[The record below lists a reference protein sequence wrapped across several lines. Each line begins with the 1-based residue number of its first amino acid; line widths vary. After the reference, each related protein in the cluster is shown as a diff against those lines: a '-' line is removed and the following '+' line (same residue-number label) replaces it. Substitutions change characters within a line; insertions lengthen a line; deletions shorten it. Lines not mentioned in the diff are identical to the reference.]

1 MFVILRRLLQMV
13 LILAAL
19 SFVLFGLLSA
29 MPGDPVDMLITS
41 NPRIKPEDVVRIK
54 KLRGLDKP
62 WYVQYVR
69 WIWGY
74 NDPRRPAT
82 LSDLG
87 GLAAELDES
96 GRATVSYDLVAKI
109 HDPDFRHTL
118 DDLLAAVREVDAEV
132 AAKLEA
138 TRTAEST
145 LESLSEALYDLSPT
159 AHTEVTG
166 RLSERAARSVR
177 VEGLFGTKAEGTVIS
192 RTFTEPGVHAL
203 WFVVYDTDGYETVGR
218 MPVWVAPPA
227 GGEGAPG
234 GDGGEPESLDEEAQ
248 QLAGGTEA
256 LAEPEARS
264 EQDLIA
270 AAREAAQASGRALAV
285 GDIPSQ
291 VVDDPEE
298 FRVDLKAFLEGVPE
312 AERER
317 VEFALL
323 ADSPGTIEG
332 GVYRHVYDGPGQT
345 AVQFVAKQGDVEA
358 KGAFAVEHG
367 PVPDDDN
374 FNRGFLYVFAGD
386 KEALG
391 FSNTY
396 KRPVWEILAGTAAV
410 CGDYQQGPGET
421 CDDGNT
427 TPGDG
432 CDEVCHDE
440 SLGFFQKLDARAAG
454 WVISSGRVFNTIQLM
469 LPAILLSLLIAIPIG
484 VLSAYRQ
491 YSWIDYVSNFFAFV
505 GISLPVFW
513 FAIMV
518 LFVFAEKLQWF
529 PAGGLQ
535 TPGIQGSFLEV
546 LGDRVQHTMLP
557 AFVLSIAYTG
567 RWLRY
572 MRASMLEVL
581 PLDFIRTARAKGL
594 RERVVILKHALRNAL
609 IPVVTVLA
617 LSIPA
622 LFGGALLTETVFAW
636 PGVGR
641 LQFESVMNNDYYVA
655 IVVFLISSMLLM
667 LGNLLADVLYVVV
680 DPRIRKS

>member
-1 MFVILRRLLQMV
+1 MFVILRRLVQMV

-41 NPRIKPEDVVRIK
+41 NPRIKPEDVVRLK

-82 LSDLG
+82 LGDLG
-87 GLAAELDES
+87 GVAVELDEN
-96 GRATVSYDLVAKI
+96 GQATVTYDLLTKI
-109 HDPDFRHTL
+109 HDPDFRHSL
-118 DDLLAAVREVDAEV
+118 DDLMAAVREVDAEV
-132 AAKLEA
+132 AAKLEEA
-138 TRTAEST
+138 RDEEAT
-145 LESLSEALYDLSPT
+145 LESLSEALYDLSPAT
-159 AHTEVTG
+159 HSSVTG
-166 RLSERAARSVR
+166 HLAERAAKSVR
-177 VEGLFGTKAEGTVIS
+177 VEGLFGTKAEGSTIS
-192 RTFTEPGVHAL
+192 RTFEEPGVHAL
-203 WFVVYDTDGYETVGR
+203 WFVIYDTDGYETVGR
-218 MPVWVAPPA
+218 LPVWVAPRA
-227 GGEGAPG
+227 DSQAAP
-234 GDGGEPESLDEEAQ
+234 LDEDPEALDEQAQ
-248 QLAGGTEA
+248 QLAGGTETFE
-256 LAEPEARS
+256 EPEPRS
-264 EQDLIA
+264 QQDLIA
-270 AAREAAQASGRALAV
+270 AARAYAGEKRALGV

-291 VVDDPEE
+291 VVDDPEQ
-298 FRVDLKAFLEGVPE
+298 FSVDLSEYLVGVPE
-312 AERER
+312 DEREK
-317 VEFALL
+317 VELALVG
-323 ADSPGTIEG
+323 DSPGAIEG
-332 GVYRHVYDGPGQT
+332 GVYRHVFTDPGQT
-345 AVQFVAKQGDVEA
+345 AVQFVAKWGEA
-358 KGAFAVEHG
+358 EARGAFAVEHG
-367 PVPDDDN
+367 PIPDPER
-374 FNRGFLYVFAGD
+374 FNRGFLFVFAGD
-386 KEALG
+386 TEALG

-396 KRPVWEILAGTAAV
+396 KRPVWEILAGTKAV
-410 CGDYQQGPGET
+410 CGDYQVGPGET

-427 TPGDG
+427 VGGDG
-432 CDEVCHDE
+432 CSATCQDE
-440 SLGFFQKLDARAAG
+440 SLGFFARLDAQAAG
-454 WVISSGRVFNTIQLM
+454 AIVSSGRIFNTIQLM

-491 YSWIDYVSNFFAFV
+491 YSWLDYVSNFFAFV

-518 LFVFAEKLQWF
+518 VFVFAEKLQWF

-535 TPGIQGSFLEV
+535 TPGIQGGFFEV
-546 LGDRVQHTMLP
+546 LLDRLKHTMLP

-594 RERVVILKHALRNAL
+594 RERIVILKHALRNAL

-641 LQFESVMNNDYYVA
+641 LQFDSVMNNDYYVA
-655 IVVFLISSMLLM
+655 IVVFLISSALLM
-667 LGNLLADVLYVVV
+667 LGNLLADILYVVV